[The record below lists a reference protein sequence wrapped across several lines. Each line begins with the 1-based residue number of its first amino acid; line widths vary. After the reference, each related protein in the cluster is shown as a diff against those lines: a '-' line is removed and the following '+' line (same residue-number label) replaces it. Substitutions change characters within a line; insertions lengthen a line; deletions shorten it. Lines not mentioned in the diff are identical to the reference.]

1 MAHFTRSRAVRE
13 AEISGEGDVES
24 DDVPLVVDSAVLSV
38 RSSVTAARGPLSVT
52 AELAGPESV
61 PFGGGPGNSGS
72 IGPLTVGTTL
82 RGSGGHSDPAVIEI
96 SPVQSRV
103 LSGSGDS
110 SLGLVGVG
118 ISVAAADA
126 VTAATAGGVVKRS
139 GSAESFAERGD
150 SPTNRTHTKSQNLTL
165 TEMPNLTTTK
175 SPVLT
180 YTKNQDHT
188 KMQDLTLVQ
197 QSVIEPCVF
206 TRAAL
211 C

>member
-1 MAHFTRSRAVRE
+1 M
-13 AEISGEGDVES
+13 
-24 DDVPLVVDSAVLSV
+24 
-38 RSSVTAARGPLSVT
+38 
-52 AELAGPESV
+52 
-61 PFGGGPGNSGS
+61 
-72 IGPLTVGTTL
+72 
-82 RGSGGHSDPAVIEI
+82 
-96 SPVQSRV
+96 QSRV

-118 ISVAAADA
+118 IPAAAADA
-126 VTAATAGGVVKRS
+126 AAAATVGGVVERT
-139 GSAESFAERGD
+139 GRAESFAERGD